1 MHLKKMVLAKCRGM
15 GNEPTYVSTKL
26 MNLLWDYIKKVSIG
40 GMLSSLGNGEEN
52 QKIFEDIEQGSPGD
66 HLVIM
71 RHLKNELCVK
81 YKRLVIVNSFLTVR
95 SNSIRRGEM
104 IQRSEI

>member
-40 GMLSSLGNGEEN
+40 GMLSSLGNGKEN
-52 QKIFEDIEQGSPGD
+52 
-66 HLVIM
+66 
-71 RHLKNELCVK
+71 
-81 YKRLVIVNSFLTVR
+81 
-95 SNSIRRGEM
+95 
-104 IQRSEI
+104 

>member
-1 MHLKKMVLAKCRGM
+1 MVLAKCRGM

-52 QKIFEDIEQGSPGD
+52 
-66 HLVIM
+66 
-71 RHLKNELCVK
+71 
-81 YKRLVIVNSFLTVR
+81 
-95 SNSIRRGEM
+95 
-104 IQRSEI
+104 